1 MLLNFQWNY
10 GHFVPSADAQTLGFF
25 LVGQVFVYGRKY
37 THIAEQSVELG
48 KNQVC
53 RPKWKDELDYF

>member
-1 MLLNFQWNY
+1 MILNFQWNY

-25 LVGQVFVYGRKY
+25 LVGQDFVFGRKCAY
-37 THIAEQSVELG
+37 TVELSVVLG

-53 RPKWKDELDYF
+53 RPKWEER